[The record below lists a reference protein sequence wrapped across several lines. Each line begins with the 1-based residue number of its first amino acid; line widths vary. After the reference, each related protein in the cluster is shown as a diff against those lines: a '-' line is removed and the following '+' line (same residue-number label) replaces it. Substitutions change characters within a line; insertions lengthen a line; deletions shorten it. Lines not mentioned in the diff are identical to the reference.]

1 MIFPKSDI
9 RNEIIAVLT
18 DEFPLSVRKISNKL
32 RKDYLKS
39 IPDKT
44 LYRAIAS
51 MIEDKILIKDNQEYL
66 INPIWLDNL
75 DKFTEKISKKYIN
88 GHTKESDKRKI
99 FSFVKQECSCKK
111 GYADGFCFVC
121 NEPVCSEC
129 GEKTRLHYSCNTK
142 CNSCE
147 DNFVG
152 KCANCQKDACA
163 ECSKEVW
170 AHYSE
175 NCIKNP
181 DKVVVGILE
190 VDHECWFADLS
201 EKLDNPVILDSFMDE
216 KDPILKTHSGRIII
230 DSADKDKAIDFLL
243 KHKQITE
250 VKPLFLDKKIVL
262 RTRALFKKSVDEAVR
277 KNKSIL
283 LNPINANDT
292 KERNLIISPSKKE
305 IVKLLRILNQAGKC
319 RIIDSEEVEM
329 GSFNKIHSKAIMAF
343 INTVDKPDLNS
354 AIQRIRLMKRIG
366 E

>member
-9 RNEIIAVLT
+9 RNEIIEILT
-18 DEFPLSVRKISNKL
+18 EEFPLSIRKISNKL
-32 RKDYLKS
+32 KKDYSKS

-51 MIEDKILIKDNQEYL
+51 MIEDKVLIKDNQEYS
-66 INPIWLDNL
+66 INSYWLDNL

-88 GHTKESDKRKI
+88 RNTKESDQRKI
-99 FSFVKQECSCKK
+99 FSFIKQVCSCKK

-142 CNSCE
+142 CNNCE

-152 KCANCQKDACA
+152 KCANCQKDACS

-170 AHYSE
+170 THYSE

-181 DKVVVGILE
+181 DKIVVGILE

-201 EKLDNPVILDSFMDE
+201 EKLDNPVVLDSFMDD
-216 KDPILKTHSGRIII
+216 KDPILKTHSGRVII
-230 DSADKDKAIDFLL
+230 DSSDKEKAINFLQ

-250 VKPLFLDKKIVL
+250 LKPIYLDKKVVL
-262 RTRALFKKSVDEAVR
+262 RTRALFKKSVDESVR
-277 KNKSIL
+277 KNRSIL
-283 LNPINANDT
+283 LNPIKANDT
-292 KERNLIISPSKKE
+292 KERNLIISPSRSE
-305 IVKLLRILNQAGKC
+305 IINLLKALNQSGKC
-319 RIIDSEEVEM
+319 KIIDSEEVDMEEI
-329 GSFNKIHSKAIMAF
+329 NKIRSKAILSF
-343 INTVDKPDLNS
+343 VNSVSKPDLHS
-354 AIQRIRLMKRIG
+354 AIQRIRLMKRIA